1 MTINIAQMTEQ
12 ERREIEL
19 SKHAS
24 LLINQLKQKK
34 ISRSDI
40 HREIE
45 ALELGEQETFK
56 GLLNKFR
63 EGK

>member
-1 MTINIAQMTEQ
+1 MTINIAQMPEH

-34 ISRSDI
+34 ISRNDI

-45 ALELGEQETFK
+45 ALELGEQEAFK